1 MLSAAEF
8 NRRKPV
14 IHSFWKIPHD
24 GRGYITHCLHIFPG
38 TRIGSYQIEES
49 IGAGGMGEVY
59 RASDSRLGRSVA
71 IKALPEDLARDPDA
85 LERFEREARLLA
97 SINHP
102 NVASVYGLE
111 EVDGERFLILELI
124 PGDTLAERI
133 AAGKLPV
140 REAVRIAGEIATGMV
155 VAHEAGVLHRD
166 LKPANVKITPDGR
179 VKILDFGLARSVSTD
194 EVTTQMPTEKHLTR
208 DGTVVGTPAYM
219 SPEQMRGGVVD
230 KSADVWAFG
239 CLFFEMLAGRRP
251 FRGETSLEIAAAV
264 QTQEPEWS
272 ALPDGTPPA
281 VRQILR
287 RCLKKDPQ
295 ERLRDFGAL
304 RLELS
309 DSVETAAMH
318 HSRSRRGRTAL
329 WIGAILAAAILG
341 GAVVLFPR
349 RRDIVP
355 PAASQEPSA
364 LAQLTFDEGLEEFPS
379 FSPDG
384 SEIVYCGSAG
394 PIRKLFVKKIGSTD
408 KRQLTMGA
416 ADDLQPV
423 WSADGKRVLFVRARE
438 SGKRLYPADVFG
450 QYDGGDVWS
459 IDMATGKERLLVRDA
474 FNPALSPDGKQLAVD
489 ASWGDSRRIW
499 ITDALGRNAQQVTG
513 DTSEA
518 VTHVAPRWSPDGKRI
533 VFQHIKR
540 TQFDI
545 ASVDTA
551 TKNLTK
557 VTDDLSIDINPVWSA
572 DGGWIYFSSHRSGGM
587 NIWRIAADGK
597 LSAPPQ
603 QLTTGAGQDVQLAV
617 APSSGRIAYA
627 ILRQNA
633 DLWSL
638 PVSRGA
644 ASEPSPLIATTRED
658 SRGEW
663 SADGKWIAFN
673 SDRGGE
679 MNIWVA
685 RASGQQARQL
695 TRGPGGDYQPN
706 WSADG
711 RWITFFSSRSGNA
724 DIWKVEVAS
733 GALSQLTKSKALD
746 INPVFSPDGDE
757 IAYQS
762 DERGRLEVWVMKSDG
777 TAARQLSDEGA
788 VGHFMRWTRDG
799 DVLFASPRE
808 NGRELMRAAPADG
821 EPRLVMHL
829 AKGAGGHISFSP
841 DGREMIDVTG
851 HRTLYRYGLSDGSE
865 KLLFEFG
872 DPEVRID
879 YPVWSPDGRS
889 VLFDRFR
896 PEGSDLWML
905 TEHPAGR

>member
-1 MLSAAEF
+1 
-8 NRRKPV
+8 
-14 IHSFWKIPHD
+14 
-24 GRGYITHCLHIFPG
+24 
-38 TRIGSYQIEES
+38 
-49 IGAGGMGEVY
+49 MGEVY

-71 IKALPEDLARDPDA
+71 VKALPESLARDARA

-102 NVASVYGLE
+102 NVASIYGLE
-111 EVDGERFLILELI
+111 EIDGERFLILELI
-124 PGDTLAERI
+124 PGDTLADRI
-133 AAGKLPV
+133 DAGKLPV
-140 REAVRIAGEIATGMV
+140 REAVRIAVEITTGMV

-179 VKILDFGLARSVSTD
+179 VKILDFGLARSLSAG
-194 EVTTQMPTEKHLTR
+194 EVTSHMPTEKHLTH
-208 DGTVVGTPAYM
+208 DGTVVGTLAYM

-230 KSADVWAFG
+230 KRADIWAFG
-239 CLFFEMLAGRRP
+239 CVFFEMLAGRRP

-264 QTQEPEWS
+264 QTQEPDWS
-272 ALPDGTPPA
+272 GLPDEMTPA
-281 VRQILR
+281 IRQILR
-287 RCLKKDPQ
+287 RCLKKDPAD
-295 ERLRDFGAL
+295 RLRDFGDL

-309 DSVETAAMH
+309 DSLETTAMPVH
-318 HSRSRRGRTAL
+318 PARRANTAV
-329 WIGAILAAAILG
+329 WIGAFLAAAILG
-341 GAVVLFPR
+341 GAVLLFRP
-349 RRDIVP
+349 RRDIAP
-355 PAASQEPSA
+355 SAANPEPAA
-364 LAQLTFDEGLEEFPS
+364 LAQLTFDEGVEEFPS

-408 KRQLTMGA
+408 KRQLTMGD

-423 WSADGKRVLFVRARE
+423 WAADGKRVLFVRARE
-438 SGKRLYPADVFG
+438 PGKRLYPADVFG

-459 IDMATGKERLLVRDA
+459 IDIATGKERLLVRDA

-499 ITDALGRNAQQVTG
+499 ITDALGRNAQQVTS

-551 TKNLTK
+551 TKSLTK
-557 VTDDLSIDINPVWSA
+557 VTDDLSIDINPAWSA
-572 DGGWIYFSSHRSGGM
+572 DGGWIYFSSYRSGGM
-587 NIWRIAADGK
+587 NIWRVPADGK
-597 LSAPPQ
+597 PSASPQ
-603 QLTTGAGQDVQLAV
+603 QLTTGAGQDVELAV
-617 APSSGRIAYA
+617 APSGGRIAYA
-627 ILRQNA
+627 VLRQNA

-638 PVSRGA
+638 PISTA
-644 ASEPSPLIATTRED
+644 ALGEPRPLISTTRED

-685 RASGQQARQL
+685 PASGQPERQL

-706 WSADG
+706 WSPDG

-724 DIWKVEVAS
+724 DIWKVEVAT
-733 GALSQLTKSKALD
+733 GALAQLTKSKALD
-746 INPVFSPDGDE
+746 INPVFSPGGDD

-777 TAARQLSDEGA
+777 AAARQLSDEGV

-799 DVLFASPRE
+799 GVLFACPRDS
-808 NGRELMRAAPADG
+808 GRDLMGVALSGG

-829 AKGAGGHISFSP
+829 AKGAGAHISFSP
-841 DGREMIDVTG
+841 DGTEMIDVTG
-851 HRTLYRYGLSDGSE
+851 HKTLYRYRLNDGSAR
-865 KLLFEFG
+865 LLFEFG

-879 YPVWSPDGRS
+879 YPVWSPDGKS

-896 PEGSDLWML
+896 PEGSDLWIL
-905 TEHPAGR
+905 TERSTPR